1 MNDNIKKAGNE
12 IIKELEISFNPYT
25 RVVIT
30 VDGVRIV
37 EDLAFEPLRVS
48 SDTTDTKQWLI
59 NSYNYE
65 LYPIETKQFLVNQN
79 E

>member
-59 NSYNYE
+59 NSVITMNFIQ
-65 LYPIETKQFLVNQN
+65 LRQSSS
-79 E
+79 

>member
-1 MNDNIKKAGNE
+1 GPENTKNHNLGGRKMNDNIKKAGNE

-48 SDTTDTKQWLI
+48 SDTTDTKQ
-59 NSYNYE
+59 
-65 LYPIETKQFLVNQN
+65 
-79 E
+79 

>member
-1 MNDNIKKAGNE
+1 MKDNIKKAGNE

-48 SDTTDTKQWLI
+48 SDTTDTKQ
-59 NSYNYE
+59 
-65 LYPIETKQFLVNQN
+65 
-79 E
+79 

>member
-37 EDLAFEPLRVS
+37 DDLAFEPLRVS

-59 NSYNYE
+59 NSVITMNFIQ
-65 LYPIETKQFLVNQN
+65 LRQSSS
-79 E
+79 